1 MAHMSERDTQM
12 RADQMRDIIM
22 EKLVQTG
29 EKDNLKDMLRA
40 NLIQSGD
47 NPWLISTA
55 IVRILRQSMAI
66 QWWSNLD
73 DVLKRISIAKST
85 LVWWNDK
92 RRTALTIS
100 YHKSAV
106 DQLS

>member
-1 MAHMSERDTQM
+1 MSERDTQM

-47 NPWLISTA
+47 NP
-55 IVRILRQSMAI
+55 
-66 QWWSNLD
+66 
-73 DVLKRISIAKST
+73 
-85 LVWWNDK
+85 
-92 RRTALTIS
+92 
-100 YHKSAV
+100 
-106 DQLS
+106 